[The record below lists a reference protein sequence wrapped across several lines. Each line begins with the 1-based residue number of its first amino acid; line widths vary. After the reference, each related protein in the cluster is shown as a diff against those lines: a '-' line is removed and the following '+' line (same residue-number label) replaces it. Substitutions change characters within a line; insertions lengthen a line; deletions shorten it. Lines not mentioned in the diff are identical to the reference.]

1 MSKQKIILELKLF
14 FAQTSNGVEDK
25 LSSLPGFT
33 KGLPQEENREKVA
46 RNARGVFME
55 TLEEL
60 AVKDKKIILIVG
72 DVGFSYMQEFQ
83 KKYPNQYI
91 NAGVTEQAFMGIAAG
106 LAQSGFKPYIYSMV
120 PFVTMRNYEQ
130 LRNDVCYGNAN
141 VKIVGAVGNVHYRF
155 QGMSHNLL
163 GNENEEDL
171 LKNLPHIKRFYPKN
185 TQEVRKIVL
194 ETYKN
199 KVPTY
204 IRL

>member
-1 MSKQKIILELKLF
+1 MDDK
-14 FAQTSNGVEDK
+14 QTSI
-25 LSSLPGFT
+25 PGFT
-33 KGLPQEENREKVA
+33 NGLPNEVVKEKTA

-60 AVKDKKIILIVG
+60 VKKDKKIILIVG
-72 DVGFSYMQEFQ
+72 DVGFSYMAEFQ

-91 NAGVTEQAFMGIAAG
+91 NTGITEQSFMGIAAG
-106 LAQSGFKPYIYSMV
+106 LSQSGWKPYVYSMV
-120 PFVTMRNYEQ
+120 PFVIMRNYEQ

-141 VKIVGAVGNVHYRF
+141 VKIIGAVGNVHYRF

-171 LKNLPHIKRFYPKN
+171 LKNLPNIKRFYPKN
-185 TQEVRKIVL
+185 TDEVRNIIL
-194 ETYKN
+194 DTYKEGGP
-199 KVPTY
+199 VY